1 MLLKSE
7 IFKYMQ
13 AILPS
18 HRTPYNSHW
27 RLYKGQVYFL
37 TLEPKANL
45 AELKYNE
52 DRRRYKAGFSITMK
66 LFSQGLKGTTHP
78 QITGCDVNS
87 PSSLVH

>member
-1 MLLKSE
+1 
-7 IFKYMQ
+7 MQ

-45 AELKYNE
+45 AE
-52 DRRRYKAGFSITMK
+52 T
-66 LFSQGLKGTTHP
+66 
-78 QITGCDVNS
+78 QI
-87 PSSLVH
+87 